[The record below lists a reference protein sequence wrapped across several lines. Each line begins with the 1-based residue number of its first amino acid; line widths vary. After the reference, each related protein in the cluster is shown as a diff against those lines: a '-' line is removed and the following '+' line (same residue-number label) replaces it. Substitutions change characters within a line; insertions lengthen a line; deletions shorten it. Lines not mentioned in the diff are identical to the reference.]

1 MTKTSLAAVLV
12 LALIGNA
19 EAGGQSGSI
28 GVGAE
33 YGLALGGTY
42 AGGGGGTPGG
52 TIGIGLASMNYDGG
66 DFHAG
71 GFLGFTDGGDD
82 DDTHYAIGGR
92 FFYHMHSG
100 SMSDFSLGGNLGMV
114 SLDSAMDRATLLYL
128 EPGFQI
134 RLFPASNVALS
145 FTAGL
150 AIGLVDAEGFGI
162 GGQATGS
169 AGVHYYFF

>member
-12 LALIGNA
+12 LAMIGTA
-19 EAGGQSGSI
+19 QAGGQAGSI

-33 YGLALGGTY
+33 YGLAFGSPVPSGVM
-42 AGGGGGTPGG
+42 GG
-52 TIGIGLASMNYDGG
+52 TIGGIGLASMNYDAG

-71 GFLGFTDGGDD
+71 AFLGFQDGGNDN
-82 DDTHYAIGGR
+82 DTDYALGGR
-92 FFYHMHSG
+92 FFYHMHSV
-100 SMSDFSLGGNLGMV
+100 SMADFGVGGNLGFV
-114 SLDSAMDRATLLYL
+114 SVDTGRDRATLMFL
-128 EPGFQI
+128 EPGIQI

-150 AIGLVDAEGFGI
+150 AIGLVDAKGFGI
-162 GGQATGS
+162 GAQPTGA

>member
-12 LALIGNA
+12 LAMLGTA
-19 EAGGQSGSI
+19 QAGGQSGSI

-42 AGGGGGTPGG
+42 AGGGMGGG
-52 TIGIGLASMNYDGG
+52 TIGIGLASMNYDAG
-66 DFHAG
+66 DFHVG
-71 GFLGFTDGGDD
+71 GFLGLTDGGDD

-114 SLDSAMDRATLLYL
+114 SLDSPADRTTLLFL

-145 FTAGL
+145 FTGGI
-150 AIGLVDAEGFGI
+150 AIGLVDAEGFAI
-162 GGQATGS
+162 GGQPTGA
-169 AGVHYYFF
+169 AGVHYDFF